1 MIGNKLTC
9 VQEDR
14 VEFLIWLESL
24 GLAVWV
30 RESLSLFAY
39 PSILAFHAVGLAF
52 LVGGSAAINLR
63 LLGYADDL
71 PLAAMKKFF
80 PVIYAGFWVNALT
93 GGLLLIASAT
103 GMLTSVVFWLKLIFV
118 GLGVATVLL
127 IKIRVFGD
135 EEVLESG
142 TVPRIGRTLA
152 IASLV
157 FWVGAIVTGR
167 LTAYALLLTT
177 TFGRT

>member
-1 MIGNKLTC
+1 MEIL
-9 VQEDR
+9 V
-14 VEFLIWLESL
+14 WLEAT

-39 PSILAFHAVGLAF
+39 PSILAIHAVGLAF
-52 LVGGSAAINLR
+52 LVGGSAALDLR
-63 LLGYADDL
+63 LLGYAGDL

-80 PVIYAGFWVNALT
+80 PVIYVGFWVNALS

-103 GMLTSVVFWLKLIFV
+103 AMLTSVVFWLKLIFI
-118 GLGVATVLL
+118 GLGVVTVLL

-135 EEVLESG
+135 EEALESG
-142 TVPRIGRTLA
+142 TVPKISRTLA
-152 IASLV
+152 IASLA
-157 FWVGAIVTGR
+157 FWVGAIVAGR
-167 LTAYALLLTT
+167 MTAYALLLTT